1 MKLIEWKV
9 VTGCE
14 RLTPGCDNCPTY
26 WEYEKNGWDYTPA
39 IQPVHMNEPL
49 DNQEPSTY
57 LVASGSDLFHES
69 VPVEFI
75 QAVFTRMRQANW
87 HDFEVLTKRAERLER
102 LSDAKLLWPNNV
114 RAVVAV
120 EEAKYKW
127 RIDCLRTVKAH
138 RFVSFGPMTGRI
150 GKVDLTGIEGAGVVV
165 EDWGPDPRPIK
176 PEWIEEI
183 NMQCEEQGV
192 LLATN
197 KWVVGEEV

>member
-26 WEYEKNGWDYTPA
+26 WEAQREGFDYTPA
-39 IQPVHMNEPL
+39 IQPVYLNDPL
-49 DNQEPSTY
+49 RNHEASVY

-69 VPVEFI
+69 VPLEFI
-75 QAVFTRMRQANW
+75 QVVFHKIMEAGQ
-87 HDFEVLTKRAERLER
+87 HQFEIVTKRAERLEM
-102 LSDAKLLWPNNV
+102 LGPYLPWPDNLITG
-114 RAVVAV
+114 VAV
-120 EEAKYKW
+120 EESRYKW
-127 RIDCLRTVKAH
+127 RIDCLRNIPGRK
-138 RFVSFGPMTGRI
+138 FVSFGPMTGRI
-150 GKVDLTGIEGAGVVV
+150 GEVDLTGIEGAGVVV
-165 EDWGPDPRPIK
+165 EDWGPAPRSVE